1 MADKANSTFHQHS
14 PNEIPASSSP
24 SGSNVFNIQLNYN
37 INQALDPK
45 LWDDEF
51 HAVSLH
57 RSIEHLVS
65 NIKNIKEFLQRIGK
79 YIKAKSVNADLNNIK
94 DLDSIGKEIW
104 EFLSVV
110 YNSHWDGL
118 QVDNSKMLFML

>member
-1 MADKANSTFHQHS
+1 M
-14 PNEIPASSSP
+14 
-24 SGSNVFNIQLNYN
+24 FNIQLNYN
-37 INQALDPK
+37 INQALDSK
-45 LWDDEF
+45 SWDDEF

-94 DLDSIGKEIW
+94 DLDSIGKEI
-104 EFLSVV
+104 
-110 YNSHWDGL
+110 
-118 QVDNSKMLFML
+118 